1 MTLKTL
7 ISLFSLTALLV
18 QRGPCALSSQA
29 ADALSPEIRR
39 LQTKW
44 EAIKF
49 GVPEGDDQTRQMN
62 ALGEDA
68 DAVAAHFP
76 GMPEALIWDGIIT
89 SERASMASSF
99 YALGFAKRA
108 RDILEQAYNLDP
120 ARLDAGAT
128 TSLGVLYYRVP
139 GFPIGFGDK
148 AKARQ
153 LLEQA
158 VKLAPNGLDAWYF
171 YGDFPLPR
179 KANIQKPSKPFN
191 TRSKYRQ
198 HPDRPALGQEPAPH
212 DRRALGQNPGEKVRP
227 PRRERA
233 IADAKPRWCMIDRL
247 WHAPLGCSKIAE
259 TQAAPLDRSSDG

>member
-1 MTLKTL
+1 MILKSRIPL
-7 ISLFSLTALLV
+7 ISFIALLLV
-18 QRGPCALSSQA
+18 SPYTASSQA
-29 ADALSPEIRR
+29 ADALSPEVRH

-49 GVPEGDDQTRQMN
+49 GVPEGDDQTNQMN
-62 ALGEDA
+62 ALGEEA
-68 DAVAAHFP
+68 DAVAAHSP

-89 SERASMASSF
+89 SERASMASTF

-108 RDILEQAYNLDP
+108 RDILEQAYSLDP

-158 VKLAPNGLDAWYF
+158 IGLAPSGLDAWYF
-171 YGDFPLPR
+171 YGDFLYTQNELP
-179 KANIQKPSKPFN
+179 KAAEVL
-191 TRSKYRQ
+191 Q
-198 HPDRPALGQEPAPH
+198 HALKLPPHADRPLW
-212 DRRALGQNPGEKVRP
+212 DKNRRLVIE
-227 PRRERA
+227 ELL
-233 IADAKPRWCMIDRL
+233 AKINAKR
-247 WHAPLGCSKIAE
+247 
-259 TQAAPLDRSSDG
+259 

>member
-1 MTLKTL
+1 MTLRTRL
-7 ISLFSLTALLV
+7 SLFSLLALLV
-18 QRGPCALSSQA
+18 AGPCALPGQA
-29 ADALSPEIRR
+29 ADALSPDVRR

-49 GVPEGDDQTRQMN
+49 GVPEGDEQTSQMN

-76 GMPEALIWDGIIT
+76 AMPEALIWDGIIT
-89 SERASMASSF
+89 SERASMASTFS
-99 YALGFAKRA
+99 ALGLAKRA
-108 RDILEQAYNLDP
+108 RDILEQAYKMDP

-171 YGDFPLPR
+171 YGDFLYTQDEFS
-179 KANIQKPSKPFN
+179 KAAEVFQHALKIP
-191 TRSKYRQ
+191 Q
-198 HPDRPALGQEPAPH
+198 HPDRPVW
-212 DRRALGQNPGEKVRP
+212 DKNRRLVIEELLA
-227 PRRERA
+227 
-233 IADAKPRWCMIDRL
+233 
-247 WHAPLGCSKIAE
+247 KIASK
-259 TQAAPLDRSSDG
+259 Q

>member
-1 MTLKTL
+1 MTSKSR
-7 ISLFSLTALLV
+7 ISLFSFIVLLM
-18 QRGPCALSSQA
+18 GSLCTPSSQA
-29 ADALSPEIRR
+29 ADSLSPEVRR

-49 GVPEGDDQTRQMN
+49 GVPEGDDQTKQMN

-68 DAVAAHFP
+68 DAVAARLP

-89 SERASMASSF
+89 SERASVASTF

-108 RDILEQAYNLDP
+108 RDILEQAYSLDP

-148 AKARQ
+148 ARARQ

-171 YGDFPLPR
+171 YGDFLYTQNELP
-179 KANIQKPSKPFN
+179 KADEVLRHALKIP
-191 TRSKYRQ
+191 Q
-198 HPDRPALGQEPAPH
+198 HPDRPLW
-212 DRRALGQNPGEKVRP
+212 DKNRRLVIE
-227 PRRERA
+227 ELL
-233 IADAKPRWCMIDRL
+233 AKIEAKR
-247 WHAPLGCSKIAE
+247 
-259 TQAAPLDRSSDG
+259 

>member
-1 MTLKTL
+1 MALRTR
-7 ISLFSLTALLV
+7 ISLFSLTALLAA
-18 QRGPCALSSQA
+18 GPCTLSSHA
-29 ADALSPEIRR
+29 ADALSPEVRR

-49 GVPEGDDQTRQMN
+49 GVPEGDDQTKQMN
-62 ALGEDA
+62 ALGDDA

-171 YGDFPLPR
+171 YGDFLYTQNEFP
-179 KANIQKPSKPFN
+179 KAVEAFQHALKIP
-191 TRSKYRQ
+191 Q
-198 HPDRPALGQEPAPH
+198 HPDRPLW
-212 DRRALGQNPGEKVRP
+212 DKNRRLVIEELLAKIEEKR
-227 PRRERA
+227 
-233 IADAKPRWCMIDRL
+233 
-247 WHAPLGCSKIAE
+247 
-259 TQAAPLDRSSDG
+259 

>member
-1 MTLKTL
+1 MTLRTR
-7 ISLFSLTALLV
+7 ISLFSLTALLAA
-18 QRGPCALSSQA
+18 GPCTLSSHA
-29 ADALSPEIRR
+29 ADALSPEVRR

-49 GVPEGDDQTRQMN
+49 GVPEGDDQTKQMN
-62 ALGEDA
+62 ALGDDA

-171 YGDFPLPR
+171 YGDFLYTQNEFP
-179 KANIQKPSKPFN
+179 KAVEAFQHALKIP
-191 TRSKYRQ
+191 Q
-198 HPDRPALGQEPAPH
+198 HPDRPLW
-212 DRRALGQNPGEKVRP
+212 DKNRRLVIEELLAKIEEKR
-227 PRRERA
+227 
-233 IADAKPRWCMIDRL
+233 
-247 WHAPLGCSKIAE
+247 
-259 TQAAPLDRSSDG
+259 